1 MIDLNKK
8 YLFRMTH
15 IDNIAHI
22 IENGI
27 THFTSLKRNP
37 DYVPIGDGKIIQ
49 TRKNI
54 ILKNNKSISDYIPFY
69 FGTRMPMLYVIQ
81 KGFNDTT
88 TIPAE
93 QIVYCITSVQ
103 QLLEVNLEFVFTNG
117 HALAATTTF
126 YYERFW
132 VAQLDDLL
140 DFNAIRAKYW
150 NEESDLDLKRRKEA
164 ECLVAS
170 DIPAAALLGYAVY
183 NEVSKIKLTNLGILP
198 HQIVIK
204 PNYYF

>member
-1 MIDLNKK
+1 MTDLNKK

-15 IDNIAHI
+15 INNVSHI
-22 IENGI
+22 LENGI
-27 THFTSLKRNP
+27 THVTSPKRNP
-37 DYVPIGDGKIIQ
+37 NYTPIGDGKIIQ
-49 TRKNI
+49 TRQNI

-81 KGFNDTT
+81 KGFNNTT
-88 TIPAE
+88 ALQAE

-103 QLLEVNLEFVFTNG
+103 QLLEANLEFIFTNG

-126 YYERFW
+126 YYECSEL
-132 VAQLDDLL
+132 AQLDDLL
-140 DFNAIRAKYW
+140 DFTAIRAKYW
-150 NEESDLDLKRRKEA
+150 NDESDLDLKRRKEA

-170 DIPAAALLGYAVY
+170 DIPPDALLGYAVS
-183 NEVSKIKLTNLGILP
+183 NEIAQIKLIDLGIP
-198 HQIVIK
+198 PSKIVIK